1 MVLVSEPVLGP
12 RARLSLGSMSLIMLA
27 WGCKPGTTPP
37 DFSTP
42 YDSVGSDTLLA
53 YIEDTTKLKFDPVPG
68 VGDEQRLMLGTCP
81 GACSHGPRVKIEP
94 EKRSYRNKL
103 SSLSGQGRI
112 IARMINYDTT
122 EYPKFNLGGHDTAYW
137 AVTQADSTM
146 DPDSLRSTSLFIS
159 IRGLRGTRTP
169 VITYDTGYVEKH
181 GYGYYG
187 EHALARWIWS
197 DADET
202 SWGSCAKGACC
213 R

>member
-1 MVLVSEPVLGP
+1 MVLVPQLVFRP
-12 RARLSLGSMSLIMLA
+12 CARLSLGSVTLLVLVWA
-27 WGCKPGTTPP
+27 CEPGTPAP
-37 DFSTP
+37 GFPAS

-53 YIEDTTKLKFDPVPG
+53 YIVDTLKFDTIAG

-94 EKRSYRNKL
+94 ERRSYRNRIA
-103 SSLSGQGRI
+103 SLGGQGRI

-122 EYPKFNLGGHDTAYW
+122 GYPKFNLGGNDTVYW
-137 AVTQADSTM
+137 AVTRADSTTN
-146 DPDSLRSTSLFIS
+146 PDSLRSTSLFIS
-159 IRGLRGTRTP
+159 IQGLRGTRTP